1 MNIVSLS
8 LANVNFTLTSD
19 VKITWQWKSALT
31 VLFSTFFTEVFTV
44 VVSFFSGRNN
54 PQFIVEG
61 NQNLKA
67 RMVEARANKWFGPP
81 AQMPARLGYRGILV
95 EDKITKFAGLLVG
108 PKSANLQLE
117 LLRGVR
123 LKEGDRKKIEDDIN
137 SGKIDFEKAP
147 IFEVRGKRYA
157 PRYNPREWNALEPIY
172 RRQRCNNC
180 YNYANINATDNF
192 AQPGFGG
199 GQAYTFNALGAPIP
213 NPYTAANL
221 RAAALRDGLF
231 QLNPHPAPAD
241 PVPGAPINRSR
252 HLVALVVKPGM

>member
-1 MNIVSLS
+1 M
-8 LANVNFTLTSD
+8 
-19 VKITWQWKSALT
+19 
-31 VLFSTFFTEVFTV
+31 
-44 VVSFFSGRNN
+44 VVSFFSGRDN

-61 NQNLKA
+61 NQKLKA
-67 RMVEARANKWFGPP
+67 RMVEARNNGWFGLP

-95 EDKITKFAGLLVG
+95 EDKITKIAGLLVG
-108 PKSANLQLE
+108 PKSAKLQLE
-117 LLRGVR
+117 LLGGVQ
-123 LKEGDRKKIEDDIN
+123 LKKGDRKEIEDDIN

-157 PRYNPREWNALEPIY
+157 PPYDPALWNALEPAY

-180 YNYANINATDNF
+180 YNYANIYATDNF

-199 GQAYTFNALGAPIP
+199 GQAYTVDAFGVAIA

-221 RAAALRDGLF
+221 RAAALRDGLL

-241 PVPGAPINRSR
+241 PVPGAPNNIFR
-252 HLVALVVKPGM
+252 HLVALVFKPGMWKSRD

>member
-1 MNIVSLS
+1 M
-8 LANVNFTLTSD
+8 
-19 VKITWQWKSALT
+19 
-31 VLFSTFFTEVFTV
+31 
-44 VVSFFSGRNN
+44 SFFSGRNN

-61 NQNLKA
+61 NQKLKA
-67 RMVEARANKWFGPP
+67 RIVEARDNGWFGLP

-95 EDKITKFAGLLVG
+95 EDKITKIAGLLVG
-108 PKSANLQLE
+108 PKSAKLQLE

-157 PRYNPREWNALEPIY
+157 PPYDPALWNALEPVY

-180 YNYANINATDNF
+180 YNYANIYATDNF

-199 GQAYTFNALGAPIP
+199 GQAYTVDAFGAAIA
-213 NPYTAANL
+213 TSVHRCKSQSS
-221 RAAALRDGLF
+221 RAKRWLVSA
-231 QLNPHPAPAD
+231 QPAP
-241 PVPGAPINRSR
+241 STS
-252 HLVALVVKPGM
+252 